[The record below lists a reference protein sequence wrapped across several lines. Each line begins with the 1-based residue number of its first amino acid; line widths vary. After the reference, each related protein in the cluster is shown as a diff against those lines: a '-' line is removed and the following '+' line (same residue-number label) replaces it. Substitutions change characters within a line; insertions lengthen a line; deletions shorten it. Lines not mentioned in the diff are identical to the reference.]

1 MSFMR
6 IPPSNES
13 TGAAAGYVRNQ
24 INQIG
29 GGEQPLFTEKLSA
42 NLPMCA
48 ISGRTRVFW
57 TAADSNESGDAEEA
71 KSRSGVAGTL
81 GPPRT
86 PITIVWP
93 AQRRDPRDSRL
104 FFFAHRCVATGI
116 IR

>member
-42 NLPMCA
+42 NLPMA
-48 ISGRTRVFW
+48 LFRAALGSLDGRRQ
-57 TAADSNESGDAEEA
+57 
-71 KSRSGVAGTL
+71 
-81 GPPRT
+81 
-86 PITIVWP
+86 
-93 AQRRDPRDSRL
+93 QRKW
-104 FFFAHRCVATGI
+104 
-116 IR
+116 